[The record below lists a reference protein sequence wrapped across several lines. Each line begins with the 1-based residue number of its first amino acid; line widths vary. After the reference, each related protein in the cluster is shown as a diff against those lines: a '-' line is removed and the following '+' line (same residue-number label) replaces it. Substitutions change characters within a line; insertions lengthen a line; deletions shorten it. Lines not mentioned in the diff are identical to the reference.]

1 MAGSVSS
8 GWQRILR
15 AAQDARG
22 SEIVEFAVAMPLLA
36 FFMIGIFD
44 FSQAYGI
51 KHKLSVATREG
62 ARFATSL
69 PTTDLSDDTPP
80 GPGTIREIVSTVGQ
94 SLENLGLND
103 CGLATLQGRIRV
115 TGPLTFQF
123 TGNQCANNP
132 TLTIN
137 RGMVTTA
144 ALSAPYGS
152 GATMTVENTQVTL
165 QYPYTWTFGKL
176 VPVVVPGGGFTAPV
190 LQSSAVMQN
199 LN

>member
-1 MAGSVSS
+1 MIDTALDS
-8 GWQRILR
+8 
-15 AAQDARG
+15 RG
-22 SEIVEFAVAMPLLA
+22 SEIVEFAVALPLLA
-36 FFMIGIFD
+36 FFLIGIFD

-51 KHKLSVATREG
+51 KHKLSAATREG
-62 ARFATSL
+62 ARLATSL

-80 GPGTIREIVSTVGQ
+80 GPATIREVVRTVGQ
-94 SLENLGLND
+94 SLSNLGVRD
-103 CGLATLQGRIRV
+103 CGLATLQGTMSL
-115 TGPLTFQF
+115 TGALTFQF

-137 RGMVTTA
+137 RGLVTTA
-144 ALSAPYGS
+144 ALSSPYGS

-199 LN
+199 QN